1 MKETASYSI
10 LSVIA
15 IAMEMIQGRRIL
27 KQEQDD
33 IQVQYLDDQRYW
45 YSLSK
50 LTENQPNNTNVSSS
64 FNHQVEEYIT
74 QGSTFV
80 FYE

>member
-1 MKETASYSI
+1 
-10 LSVIA
+10 
-15 IAMEMIQGRRIL
+15 MEMIQGRRIL

-33 IQVQYLDDQRYW
+33 IQVQYLDDQHYW